1 MGDID
6 TAGLVKSD
14 LTLLRIVESLQLL
27 NGAGATELADNLE
40 ISKGAVHKHLKTLAQ
55 ENYVTNNNGEYRL
68 GLKFLERG
76 GFVRDNMRIYSLGRK
91 YVMDLSE
98 KTGEM
103 VILAVKDHKRGAF
116 IFRSKDEYGLM
127 SANPVGERFY
137 LHQNAAGKAIL
148 SRLPERELNSILK
161 ETGLPTST
169 EKTISERKQLDE
181 ELKQIR
187 EQGYAINF
195 GEKSSGIWAVSAPI
209 EDPQE
214 SRIGA
219 MSVTV
224 PESRT
229 SERKL
234 EGTYAEAVIDAAS
247 ALSLRLKH
255 GRTL

>member
-1 MGDID
+1 MEHCD
-6 TAGLVKSD
+6 TSGLVKSD
-14 LTLLRIVESLQLL
+14 LTLLRIVEALQSLD
-27 NGAGATELADNLE
+27 GAGATELADHLE
-40 ISKGAVHKHLKTLAQ
+40 MTKGAIHKHLKTLAH
-55 ENYVTNNNGEYRL
+55 ENYVTKKNGEYRL

-76 GFVRDNMRIYSLGRK
+76 GYARDNMRIYSLGRQ
-91 YVMDLSE
+91 YVMDLSNE
-98 KTGEM
+98 TGEM
-103 VILAVKDHKRGAF
+103 VILAVKDHNRGAF

-148 SRLPERELNSILK
+148 SRLPPEEVNAIVT
-161 ETGLPTST
+161 ETGLPIST
-169 EKTISERKQLDE
+169 ENTIAERKKLDE
-181 ELKQIR
+181 ELNRVR

-214 SRIGA
+214 GRIGA